1 MLRPNH
7 AAVTALLTA
16 LVALG
21 PMSTD
26 LYLPSLPAL
35 TAYFGVGEAAG
46 QLTLSAFLL
55 GLAGGQIIYG
65 PLSDRYG
72 RRPVLLF
79 GIGLYAAA
87 SIVCAAASS
96 IEALVIARFCQ
107 ACGACV
113 GPVLGRAVVRDVY
126 GREGA
131 ARIMSYMSAAIALA
145 PAIGPIIGGFVETWF
160 GWRANFV
167 VLLLYGAAAL
177 ALTFLLLPETNT
189 HRDTGR
195 MSPARIARA
204 YISFFGERAY
214 FGYVFTVAFGYCG
227 IFAFISASSFILVDS
242 AGLSPGL
249 YGFCFAAVVL
259 GYIAGTLISGRLSA
273 RLGIDRL
280 IAIGSLVGFA
290 GALLVLILALL
301 KSGAHGNPG
310 GDCCGRA
317 DDAVPGRRRAHDAE
331 RRRRRDRA
339 LSPRGGDGIGPDG
352 FPADGAGGHSRR
364 AGRPFPQRHG
374 DSHGRCPGGGDGGH
388 SSEFLRPGAAVPDG
402 RHRINLLV
410 LRIALLFGGL

>member
-35 TAYFGVGEAAG
+35 TANFGVGESAG

-87 SIVCAAASS
+87 SVVCAFAPS

-160 GWRANFV
+160 GWRANFI

-177 ALTFLLLPETNT
+177 VLTFLLLPETNI
-189 HRDTGR
+189 HRDSGR
-195 MSPARIARA
+195 MSPARMARA
-204 YISFFGERAY
+204 YVSFFGERAY

-290 GALLVLILALL
+290 GALLVLVLALQNPTRTGMPAAIAVVGPMTL
-301 KSGAHGNPG
+301 FLAGVGLMMPNAVVAAIAPYPRAAGTASALMGFLQMAMAAILGALVGHFHNGTAIPMG
-310 GDCCGRA
+310 
-317 DDAVPGRRRAHDAE
+317 V
-331 RRRRRDRA
+331 A
-339 LSPRGGDGIGPDG
+339 LVVVTAAILMSFYGLV
-352 FPADGAGGHSRR
+352 
-364 AGRPFPQRHG
+364 RPFRKN
-374 DSHGRCPGGGDGGH
+374 
-388 SSEFLRPGAAVPDG
+388 AAG
-402 RHRINLLV
+402 
-410 LRIALLFGGL
+410 

>member
-79 GIGLYAAA
+79 GVGLYAAA
-87 SIVCAAASS
+87 SIVCAFAPS

-189 HRDTGR
+189 QRDTGR
-195 MSPARIARA
+195 MSPARMARA
-204 YISFFGERAY
+204 YISFLGERAY

-242 AGLSPGL
+242 AGPLAGPLWILLRGRRGRL
-249 YGFCFAAVVL
+249 YRGNADIRAAV
-259 GYIAGTLISGRLSA
+259 GAAGHRQADRHRQPGRL
-273 RLGIDRL
+273 RRR
-280 IAIGSLVGFA
+280 
-290 GALLVLILALL
+290 LLVLILALL
-301 KSGAHGNPG
+301 NPTRTGIPAAIAVVGPMTLFLAGVGLMMPNAVVAAIAPYPRAAGTASALMGFLQMAMAAILGALVGHFHNGTAIPMG
-310 GDCCGRA
+310 
-317 DDAVPGRRRAHDAE
+317 V
-331 RRRRRDRA
+331 A
-339 LSPRGGDGIGPDG
+339 LVAATAAILLSFYGLV
-352 FPADGAGGHSRR
+352 
-364 AGRPFPQRHG
+364 RPFRK
-374 DSHGRCPGGGDGGH
+374 S
-388 SSEFLRPGAAVPDG
+388 AAG
-402 RHRINLLV
+402 
-410 LRIALLFGGL
+410 

>member
-1 MLRPNH
+1 MLKPTH

-21 PMSTD
+21 PISTD

-87 SIVCAAASS
+87 SVACVFAPS
-96 IEALVIARFCQ
+96 IELLVIARFCQ

-131 ARIMSYMSAAIALA
+131 ARILSYLSAAIALA

-167 VLLLYGAAAL
+167 VLALYGATAL
-177 ALTFLLLPETNT
+177 ALTFTMLQETNT
-189 HRDTGR
+189 HCETGQF
-195 MSPARIARA
+195 SPGRIFTG
-204 YISFFGERAY
+204 YLSFLGERTY
-214 FGYVFTVAFGYCG
+214 FGYVFTCALSYCG
-227 IFAFISASSFILVDS
+227 IFAFISASSFILVDA

-249 YGFCFAAVVL
+249 YGFCFAAVVV
-259 GYIAGTLISGRLSA
+259 GYIAGTLTSGRLSA
-273 RLGIDRL
+273 KLGINRL
-280 IAIGSLVGFA
+280 IAIGSVVGFTGAALVLMLALMNPSRTGIPAAIAVVGPMMLFLAGVGLTMPNAIAGAIGPFPRAAGAASALLGFLQMAMAAVVGALVGHFHNGTA
-290 GALLVLILALL
+290 IPMGVALVAVTLGIFVSFYGLV
-301 KSGAHGNPG
+301 
-310 GDCCGRA
+310 
-317 DDAVPGRRRAHDAE
+317 
-331 RRRRRDRA
+331 
-339 LSPRGGDGIGPDG
+339 
-352 FPADGAGGHSRR
+352 
-364 AGRPFPQRHG
+364 RPFGKPMA
-374 DSHGRCPGGGDGGH
+374 D
-388 SSEFLRPGAAVPDG
+388 
-402 RHRINLLV
+402 
-410 LRIALLFGGL
+410 

>member
-26 LYLPSLPAL
+26 LYLPSLPSL

-79 GIGLYAAA
+79 GVGLYAAA
-87 SIVCAAASS
+87 SIVCAFAPS

-145 PAIGPIIGGFVETWF
+145 LAIGPIIGGFVETWF

-167 VLLLYGAAAL
+167 VLLWRSRAGADIS
-177 ALTFLLLPETNT
+177 LLPEAFR
-189 HRDTGR
+189 RDTGR
-195 MSPARIARA
+195 MSPARMARA
-204 YISFFGERAY
+204 YVSFFGERTY

-273 RLGIDRL
+273 QLGIDRL

-301 KSGAHGNPG
+301 NPTRTGIPAAIAVVGPMTLFLAGVGLMMPNAVVAAIAPYPRAAGTASALMGFLQMTMAAILGALVGHFHNGTAIPMG
-310 GDCCGRA
+310 VA
-317 DDAVPGRRRAHDAE
+317 LVAVTAAIL
-331 RRRRRDRA
+331 
-339 LSPRGGDGIGPDG
+339 LSFYGLV
-352 FPADGAGGHSRR
+352 
-364 AGRPFPQRHG
+364 RPFRE
-374 DSHGRCPGGGDGGH
+374 S
-388 SSEFLRPGAAVPDG
+388 AA
-402 RHRINLLV
+402 N
-410 LRIALLFGGL
+410 